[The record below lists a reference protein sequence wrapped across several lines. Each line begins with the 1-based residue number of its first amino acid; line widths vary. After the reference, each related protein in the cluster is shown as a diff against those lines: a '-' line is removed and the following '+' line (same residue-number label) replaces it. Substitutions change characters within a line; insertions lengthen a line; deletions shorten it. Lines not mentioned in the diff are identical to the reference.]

1 MLAAAVALALSS
13 SAFAPAPVLADWP
26 ACRACAAFSQQP
38 TAARQPVT
46 GTVRDSDGG
55 AVEGATVL
63 ARQRDDVEQQVVTG
77 PDGRFSVAADA
88 RAEVVLIVRAAGFAD
103 VTRTVAS
110 GAAAAPLEIVLAPA
124 RVTEAVTVT
133 ATRGARRTGDVPA
146 SINIIGQEE
155 IRQSPAVVA
164 DDVLRQIPT
173 FSLFRRTSSLASHP
187 TAQGVS
193 LRGVG
198 PSGVSRTL
206 VMLDG
211 VPINDPFGGWV
222 YWSRIPLETAERI
235 EVVDGSSSS
244 LYGNYAMG
252 GVINVITAAPARR
265 TLELKSQYGSRSTP
279 KLDVYGSER
288 MGGLGLALDGNVFD
302 TGGYPVVRAA
312 ERGRVDNNA
321 SVRFWNL
328 NLKAEYAAS
337 SRVQAFARLGYF
349 DEERSNGKAST
360 IDGTEEAND
369 TLWKSGS
376 AGVRLLLPDRSTLQ
390 GTLFADAETFN
401 SNFLA
406 VPASTPARNIGR
418 MTLRQTVPT
427 RSVGG
432 MVQWSRAVGTKQFL
446 TAGTDWRWVDGDSRE
461 SGLDAVTG
469 TQVTLNRLSGGTQ
482 RSVGLYVQ
490 DLIVPAPQ
498 LTVTLSARVDRWRN
512 YDGHNLET
520 SAVTGLP
527 TATSVPRFD
536 DRDDI
541 VASPRV
547 AALYHVSDK
556 VDVWGDVG
564 WGFRAPTLNELY
576 RQFRVGSTLTL
587 ANPALGPERLVGGEA
602 GITILPWR
610 TVTLRSTWFDN
621 RVTDPVSNVTDP
633 ARSTPAA
640 ITQQR
645 QNLGRTRIWGVQS
658 DIEYRLGAA
667 FKLAAAYVYDQ
678 ARVTR
683 NPANTALVGR
693 FLPQVP
699 AHRASVRLAYVN
711 TRVATFAAGVQML
724 GAQFDEDQNLPSRRL
739 PKYALVDVTA
749 SRALGRNVEL
759 FLGVQNLLDA
769 EYVVGTLPT
778 TVGAPRFVTGGLRL
792 RLGGR

>member
-1 MLAAAVALALSS
+1 MLVAAVALLVHA
-13 SAFAPAPVLADWP
+13 SAFALASP
-26 ACRACAAFSQQP
+26 FAGPSACRPCSAFSQQP
-38 TAARQPVT
+38 AATRPHLT
-46 GTVRDSDGG
+46 GAVRDSDGG
-55 AVEGATVL
+55 AVSGATVE
-63 ARQRDDVEQQVVTG
+63 ARQQDGTGQQTVTG
-77 PDGRFSVAADA
+77 PDGRFSVAADRRGPIVLVVRA
-88 RAEVVLIVRAAGFAD
+88 PGFAEVVRTVTPEAAAG
-103 VTRTVAS
+103 
-110 GAAAAPLEIVLAPA
+110 PIEIVVAPA

-133 ATRGARRTGDVPA
+133 ATRGARRTGDIPA
-146 SINIIGQEE
+146 SINVLGQEE

-288 MGGLGLALDGNVFD
+288 IGGLGLALDGNVFD

-337 SRVQAFARLGYF
+337 PRVQAFARLGYF
-349 DEERSNGKAST
+349 DEQRANGKAST

-369 TLWKSGS
+369 TIWKSAS
-376 AGVRLLLPDRSTLQ
+376 TGVRLLLPDRSTLQ
-390 GTLFADAETFN
+390 GTLFTDAETFH

-406 VPASTPARNIGR
+406 VPVSTPARNIGR
-418 MTLRQTVPT
+418 MTLLQTVPT

-432 MVQWSRAVGTKQFL
+432 MVQWSRALGSKQFL

-461 SGLDAVTG
+461 RGLDAVTG
-469 TQVTLNRLSGGTQ
+469 TQVTLNRVSGGAQ
-482 RSVGLYVQ
+482 RSLGLYVQ
-490 DLIVPAPQ
+490 DLIVPAPR

-520 SAVTGLP
+520 SALTGLP

-536 DRDDI
+536 DREDI

-602 GITILPWR
+602 GITLLPWR

-658 DIEYRLGAA
+658 DIEYRAGAA

-699 AHRASVRLAYVN
+699 AHRASVRAVYTSPRIATLAV
-711 TRVATFAAGVQML
+711 GLQLL
-724 GAQFDEDQNLPSRRL
+724 GSQFYEDQNLASRRL
-739 PKYALVDVTA
+739 PKYTLVDATA
-749 SRALGRNVEL
+749 SRALGRHVDV
-759 FLGVQNLLDA
+759 FLGIQNLLDA
-769 EYVVGTLPT
+769 EFVVGTLPT
-778 TVGAPRFVTGGLRL
+778 TVGAPRFISGGLRL